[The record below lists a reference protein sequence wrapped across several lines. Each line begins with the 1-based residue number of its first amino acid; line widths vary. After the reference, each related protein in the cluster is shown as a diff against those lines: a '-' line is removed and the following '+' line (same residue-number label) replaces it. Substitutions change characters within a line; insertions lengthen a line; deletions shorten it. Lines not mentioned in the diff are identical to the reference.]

1 MTKFITKIQSFT
13 DIITNSSSTVFVMSE
28 FFANYYDKL
37 EHTEGCIDVVKID
50 MDWLKNNVYE
60 FEMVC
65 SLLDIDPSE
74 ITVWEKTKY
83 WQGWETPNQETW
95 ETFLELHKDKIEEV
109 FEDLYWVDIED
120 HFENAWDVTE
130 EASDDAIWSDYRH

>member
-1 MTKFITKIQSFT
+1 MITKIQSFT
-13 DIITNSSSTVFVMSE
+13 DVITNSSSTVFVMSE
-28 FFANYYDKL
+28 FYADYYDKL
-37 EHTEGCIDVVKID
+37 ENTEGCIDVEKID

-65 SLLDIDPSE
+65 DLLDIDPSE
-74 ITVWEKTKY
+74 VTVWGKHKY
-83 WQGWETPNQETW
+83 WQGWETPDQEMW
-95 ETFLELHKDKIEEV
+95 ETFLELHRNQIEEV
-109 FEDLYWVDIED
+109 FKDLYWVDIED

>member
-1 MTKFITKIQSFT
+1 MITKIQSFT
-13 DIITNSSSTVFVMSE
+13 DVITNSSSTVFVMSE
-28 FFANYYDKL
+28 FYADYYDKL

-50 MDWLKNNVYE
+50 MDWMKNNVYE

-65 SLLDIDPSE
+65 NLLDIDPSE
-74 ITVWEKTKY
+74 LTVWGKHKY
-83 WQGWETPNQETW
+83 WQGWETPDQEAW

-109 FEDLYWVDIED
+109 FKDLYWVDIED